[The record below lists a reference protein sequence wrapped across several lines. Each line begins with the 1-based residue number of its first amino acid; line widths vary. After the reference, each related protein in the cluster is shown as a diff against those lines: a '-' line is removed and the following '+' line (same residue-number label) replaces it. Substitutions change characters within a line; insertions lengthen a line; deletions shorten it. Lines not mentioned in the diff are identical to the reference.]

1 MLLTIS
7 GFFIGFLIGLTGVGG
22 GSLMTPLLILV
33 FNVPTA
39 VAVGTDLL
47 YASITK
53 CFGIINHNK
62 NKFIDWGVVKLLL
75 MGSIP
80 SSILTSICLSHFDL
94 TNDSVRS
101 VIEIF
106 LALTL
111 ILTSLAIIFQS
122 GLTKQANKI
131 AKKGFKKH
139 VLNKNSKHHLT
150 LLLGII
156 LGVIVT
162 FTSVGAGAIGVTVL
176 MILYPRFNIKQIVGT
191 DLAHAVPL
199 TITAGM
205 GHLFLGNID
214 FNLLIALLIGSIP
227 GVWIGSK
234 VNARVNALWIKLFL
248 IILLIIIATRLLIS
262 NI

>member
-7 GFFIGFLIGLTGVGG
+7 GFLIGFLVGLTGVGG

-33 FNVPTA
+33 FNVPAA

-62 NKFIDWGVVKLLL
+62 NKFIDWGVVKILL

-80 SSILTSICLSHFDL
+80 SSILTSIYLSNFDL
-94 TNDSVRS
+94 KNDSIVS

-106 LALTL
+106 LAVTL

-122 GLTKQANKI
+122 GLTRQAGKI
-131 AKKGFKKH
+131 ATKGFEKKI
-139 VLNKNSKHHLT
+139 LNKNSKHHLT

-162 FTSVGAGAIGVTVL
+162 FTSVGAGAIGVTIL
-176 MILYPRFNIKQIVGT
+176 IILYPRFNIKQIVGT

-214 FNLLIALLIGSIP
+214 FNLLTTLLVGSIP
-227 GVWIGSK
+227 GVWLGSK
-234 VNARVNALWIKLFL
+234 MNARINALWIKLFL
-248 IILLIIIATRLLIS
+248 IILLLLIAIKLLIS

>member
-7 GFFIGFLIGLTGVGG
+7 GFLIGFLVGLTGVGG

-62 NKFIDWGVVKLLL
+62 NKFIDWGVVKILLI
-75 MGSIP
+75 GSIP
-80 SSILTSICLSHFDL
+80 SSILTSIYLSNFDL
-94 TNDSVRS
+94 KNDSIVS

-106 LALTL
+106 LAVTL

-122 GLTKQANKI
+122 GLTRQAGKI
-131 AKKGFKKH
+131 ATKGFEKKI
-139 VLNKNSKHHLT
+139 LNKNSKHHLT

-162 FTSVGAGAIGVTVL
+162 FTSVGAGAIGVTIL
-176 MILYPRFNIKQIVGT
+176 IILYPKFNIKQIVGT

-199 TITAGM
+199 TITAGI

-214 FNLLIALLIGSIP
+214 FNLLTTLLVGSIP
-227 GVWIGSK
+227 GVWLGSK
-234 VNARVNALWIKLFL
+234 LNASINALWIKLFL
-248 IILLIIIATRLLIS
+248 IILLLLIAIRLLIS